1 MAVFLIEGRRS
12 LTLPPLLL
20 LSILFKHQKILLFV
34 ALIQSVNPGEF
45 LILVV
50 RAINHEGVRD
60 FLLDWHEALG
70 AEDET
75 FDALR
80 MENMRWVAAKLDNIL
95 LCTTCVQVTSTVK
108 MVFKL
113 IRLHLQLGEGQFA
126 ALAVV

>member
-20 LSILFKHQKILLFV
+20 LSILFKHQKILLFI

-45 LILVV
+45 LIVV

-75 FDALR
+75 LDALR
-80 MENMRWVAAKLDNIL
+80 MENMRWVAAKLHNIL
-95 LCTTCVQVTSTVK
+95 LRTTCVQVTSTVEI
-108 MVFKL
+108 VFKL
-113 IRLHLQLGEGQFA
+113 IRLHLQLGERQFA
-126 ALAVV
+126 ALAGV